1 MYAYK
6 FQDHLASQRSTFSP
20 GISTRRVGKLFFTV
34 TKCFDLMFSRAL
46 NQDSWS
52 ISQEKVLAR
61 YANFLLCGLNFFD
74 WILFFSL
81 FLSVKEIS
89 LLVVWCHFAKTTPH
103 KFMSHIRGPRILLG
117 KRGNF
122 ICTTN

>member
-1 MYAYK
+1 
-6 FQDHLASQRSTFSP
+6 
-20 GISTRRVGKLFFTV
+20 
-34 TKCFDLMFSRAL
+34 MFSRAL

-89 LLVVWCHFAKTTPH
+89 LLVVWCHFAK
-103 KFMSHIRGPRILLG
+103 KQLHISSCLIFVAHESSLG
-117 KRGNF
+117 NVGTLYAQQINH
-122 ICTTN
+122 